1 MPIPGRTRGTGRP
14 RRLPLVLIL
23 GGLLLWG
30 RGTIAGPPLLTT
42 IGILVLTSGAL
53 WSALAI
59 LARRRLAERQSRE
72 GEQALNLALISV
84 LGRQDDEKLEQ
95 IARSGDPSAGMAGT
109 ILAERR
115 RRADPRAS
123 RQAEGG

>member
-30 RGTIAGPPLLTT
+30 RGTLAGPPLLTT
-42 IGILVLTSGAL
+42 VGVLVMTSGAL
-53 WSALAI
+53 WSALVI
-59 LARRRLAERQSRE
+59 LARRRLAERQTRE
-72 GEQALNLALISV
+72 GEQALNLALIAV

-95 IARSGDPSAGMAGT
+95 IARSGDPSAEMAGT

-115 RRADPRAS
+115 RRAEQRAS
-123 RQAEGG
+123 RAETG

>member
-1 MPIPGRTRGTGRP
+1 VPIPGRTRGTGRP

-30 RGTIAGPPLLTT
+30 RGTLAGPPLLTT
-42 IGILVLTSGAL
+42 VGVLVMTSGAL
-53 WSALAI
+53 WSALVI
-59 LARRRLAERQSRE
+59 LARRRLAERQTRE
-72 GEQALNLALISV
+72 GEQALNLALIAV

-95 IARSGDPSAGMAGT
+95 IARSGDPSAEMAGT

-115 RRADPRAS
+115 RRAEQRAS
-123 RQAEGG
+123 RAETG